1 MKKPLKVGGKKS
13 QQPQSRS
20 KKAPQTQHID
30 ASAAAA
36 EDEAAFAS
44 GELSPPINATE
55 DLYRADKIAEA
66 ATITLGPPSSTGSDA
81 SVPDFLRRTERDA
94 GTFAVIKVERDKGTI
109 HFRLR
114 ADIDPGWM
122 IQQHQARQ
130 AAIEA
135 AAEEERKLAKVAEF
149 KRKSRPNQLDRAA
162 GSRLPQHKIVATAA
176 KSVGEQQVQASE
188 EPLKQPKSEVK
199 LIRAAPKSAKGTPSV
214 KILKKAVA
222 GKAAQKV
229 GKAREK
235 AAPKLQLR
243 SAAAV
248 GAARKML
255 VDESLK
261 KRALDKKLVLKKG
274 QSKSSGFKSSAAKK
288 VSIKNTKSASVKSTS
303 PRASRKTP
311 AKNLPSQKSRVGS
324 AKSHSSESSK
334 PKSQQQKQQEKSKQS
349 KSPLSKAKEIGGKL
363 KSKSLVPAKS
373 KPKLQ
378 NKLIAKKPT
387 KTGVNHK
394 NAEKVK
400 NDDFQKIGSATLE
413 DKETTLEL
421 IQENEGST
429 KIITEDVLET
439 NAQKITDVEQL
450 AVVAIVEENHLKETS
465 EEVNLEADMVK
476 FQNLEE
482 NSGTQLENLEENSKL
497 SGEKEEKHER
507 FSFEQH
513 HEGEVQSKTSLASI
527 ATFLIEERRRS
538 SSSEVGFR
546 QRSDSRV
553 TYSNDE
559 FRYYDDKSPIYND
572 DDLPDELTSALTD
585 DEMEMI
591 QEKMEEKKR
600 KLKKVRL
607 AEYNNA
613 YQDDR
618 SDWENF
624 EVDDADID
632 ISDELMEIFEM
643 RRKKSM
649 EIMASENR
657 AENPEVTEVPLKS
670 SMHKKNRHSTELETI
685 PEEDPSKLKMC
696 EHCGWMV
703 CLFENCKPVETQV
716 CTYFLNSSC

>member
-30 ASAAAA
+30 APAAA

-66 ATITLGPPSSTGSDA
+66 ATITLGPPSSAGSDA

-135 AAEEERKLAKVAEF
+135 AAEAEQKLAKVAEF
-149 KRKSRPNQLDRAA
+149 KRKSRPHQLNRVA
-162 GSRLPQHKIVATAA
+162 GSRPQQKIVATAV
-176 KSVGEQQVQASE
+176 KSVGEQQVQASK

-274 QSKSSGFKSSAAKK
+274 QSKPSGFKSSAAKK
-288 VSIKNTKSASVKSTS
+288 VPIKNTKSASVKSTS
-303 PRASRKTP
+303 PRVPRNAP
-311 AKNLPSQKSRVGS
+311 AKNLPRPKSRVDS
-324 AKSHSSESSK
+324 AKSHSSEASK
-334 PKSQQQKQQEKSKQS
+334 PKSQQQKRQEKSKQT
-349 KSPLSKAKEIGGKL
+349 KSPLQKAKEIGGKL
-363 KSKSLVPAKS
+363 KSKSAVPAES

-378 NKLIAKKPT
+378 KKPIAKKT
-387 KTGVNHK
+387 TIMQANDK
-394 NAEKVK
+394 NAKEVK
-400 NDDFQKIGSATLE
+400 NDDIQNTGSATLE
-413 DKETTLEL
+413 YKETSLESMP
-421 IQENEGST
+421 EKEEST
-429 KIITEDVLET
+429 RMITEDVLET
-439 NAQKITDVEQL
+439 QEEQTITATEQSP
-450 AVVAIVEENHLKETS
+450 VVAIVEENHLKETS
-465 EEVNLEADMVK
+465 EEVDSEAGMVK
-476 FQNLEE
+476 FQDVEE
-482 NSGTQLENLEENSKL
+482 NSGVQLENLEDGSKL
-497 SGEKEEKHER
+497 PEVKQER
-507 FSFEQH
+507 LSFEQH
-513 HEGEVQSKTSLASI
+513 QSDADDGLLQSKSSLASVV
-527 ATFLIEERRRS
+527 TLLMEERRQS
-538 SSSEVGFR
+538 SSSEVRFR
-546 QRSDSRV
+546 PRSVSRV
-553 TYSNDE
+553 SYNNDE
-559 FRYYDDKSPIYND
+559 FRYYDDRSPIDND
-572 DDLPDELTSALTD
+572 DDDFPDELTAALTD
-585 DEMEMI
+585 DELDMI
-591 QEKMEEKKR
+591 KEKVEEKKC

-613 YQDDR
+613 FQESR

-649 EIMASENR
+649 EMMGSENR
-657 AENPEVTEVPLKS
+657 GEEPGVTQVPLKS
-670 SMHKKNRHSTELETI
+670 SMHKKNKHAIELETI
-685 PEEDPSKLKMC
+685 SEEDEEPGKMKLC
-696 EHCGWMV
+696 DNCGWMV
-703 CLFENCKPVETQV
+703 CKFKNCEPVETQV
-716 CTYFLNSSC
+716 CT

>member
-1 MKKPLKVGGKKS
+1 MKKPLKVGGEKS

-30 ASAAAA
+30 APAAA

-66 ATITLGPPSSTGSDA
+66 ATITLGPPSSASSDA

-135 AAEEERKLAKVAEF
+135 AAEVERKLAKVAEF

-162 GSRLPQHKIVATAA
+162 GSRLQHKIVATAA

-243 SAAAV
+243 SADAV
-248 GAARKML
+248 GAGRKML

-303 PRASRKTP
+303 PRASRNAP

-324 AKSHSSESSK
+324 AKSHSYESSK
-334 PKSQQQKQQEKSKQS
+334 PKSQQQKQQEKSKQT
-349 KSPLSKAKEIGGKL
+349 KSPLPKNKEIGGKL
-363 KSKSLVPAKS
+363 KSKSPVPAKS

-378 NKLIAKKPT
+378 NKLIAKKPS
-387 KTGVNHK
+387 KTGANDK
-394 NAEKVK
+394 NGGEVK
-400 NDDFQKIGSATLE
+400 NDNIQKTGSATLE
-413 DKETTLEL
+413 DNVTTLKL
-421 IQENEGST
+421 TQEKEGSIT
-429 KIITEDVLET
+429 IITEDLLET
-439 NAQKITDVEQL
+439 NAQKIADAEQS
-450 AVVAIVEENHLKETS
+450 AAVAIVEENHLKETS

-476 FQNLEE
+476 FQDLEE
-482 NSGTQLENLEENSKL
+482 NSGMQLENLEDNSKL

-513 HEGEVQSKTSLASI
+513 QSVPHEGVLQSKTSLASI

-538 SSSEVGFR
+538 SSNEVGFR

-572 DDLPDELTSALTD
+572 DEDDLPDELTSALTD
-585 DEMEMI
+585 DEIEMI

-618 SDWENF
+618 SDWESF

-649 EIMASENR
+649 EIMGSENR
-657 AENPEVTEVPLKS
+657 GVDPEVTQVPLKS
-670 SMHKKNRHSTELETI
+670 SMHKKNKHSTELETI
-685 PEEDPSKLKMC
+685 PEEDEDPSKLRMC
-696 EHCGWMV
+696 DHCGWMV
-703 CLFENCKPVETQV
+703 CSFENCKPVETQV
-716 CTYFLNSSC
+716 GA